1 MEGEMNIE
9 EIDIYMKKR
18 ILNIVGIKLQ
28 NLKKK

>member
-9 EIDIYMKKR
+9 EIDISMKKR